1 MSRPR
6 AAPAGAAP
14 RPERF
19 HPVRNPLYSLLFFVV
34 VVPAGLLARLVRD
47 PMTRRPQPGAT
58 SYWIPADGPVAGRKD
73 AR

>member
-1 MSRPR
+1 M
-6 AAPAGAAP
+6 
-14 RPERF
+14 
-19 HPVRNPLYSLLFFVV
+19 RNPLYSLLFFVV